1 MAYVKPVRLI
11 KPFIE
16 LTNPDI
22 AGAPPVPVTVNL
34 TCFARGL
41 HLMGDEDDALA
52 TFCDPLGYAWALTVD
67 LLQSL
72 GAEGLEEALL
82 SLGGPGTILD
92 FDIAYSEAVASVD
105 NPHWTGQCRMTAV
118 PIVDAGIDEPTEINL
133 EMDVIGEIVREP
145 AYVVVAA

>member
-16 LTNPDI
+16 LTNPDTI
-22 AGAPPVPVTVNL
+22 PVTVNL

-92 FDIAYSEAVASVD
+92 FDIAYAEGASSID

-145 AYVVVAA
+145 AYVAAA